1 MGNNIY
7 LHTSNELKK
16 KEFKIHKF
24 LDQKLKNIL
33 KKYFDTITINESC
46 EILTID

>member
-7 LHTSNELKK
+7 LDTSNELKK

-24 LDQKLKNIL
+24 LDQNKKFKKKIFLNIL
-33 KKYFDTITINESC
+33 MQLLLMSLVKY
-46 EILTID
+46 

>member
-1 MGNNIY
+1 MGNNIS

-24 LDQKLKNIL
+24 LDQNKKNF
-33 KKYFDTITINESC
+33 KKIFDTITINESC

>member
-1 MGNNIY
+1 MGNNIS

-24 LDQKLKNIL
+24 LDQKFF

>member
-24 LDQKLKNIL
+24 LDQKLK
-33 KKYFDTITINESC
+33 KYFDTISINESC

>member
-1 MGNNIY
+1 MGNNIS

-24 LDQKLKNIL
+24 LDQKLK
-33 KKYFDTITINESC
+33 KYFDTITIINESC